1 LSAKTDIIVP
11 AEEDQI
17 SVISEIIK
25 RLMSASGFG
34 LKEILE
40 MQLAA
45 EEACTNIALYAY
57 PSTQGYI
64 HIIAEIGD
72 RLILSIEDEGT
83 PFDPTKCNAPL
94 LQSSAEERPIGGLG
108 IYLIKTCVDEV
119 CYEFREGKNI
129 LRLVKKRA

>member
-1 LSAKTDIIVP
+1 LSAKTNFIVP
-11 AEEDQI
+11 AKKDQI

-25 RLMSASGFG
+25 QLMSTSGFS

-57 PSTQGYI
+57 PGTQGDI
-64 HIIAEIGD
+64 HITAEIGD
-72 RLILSIEDEGT
+72 RLILSIEDQGT

-94 LQSSAEERPIGGLG
+94 LQSNADERPIGGLG

-119 CYEFREGKNI
+119 CYEFRDGKNI
-129 LRLVKKRA
+129 LRLVKKKA